1 MKNIQEAINKNK
13 MKKVAK
19 ALSTVARKDKKVR
32 FIQDQLNSGILPK
45 KEIMNLKGS
54 VQDEVVMAFVQ
65 EVGPDDMIKALN
77 IKLKEQIAVEACWD
91 GYKQAGMKKKKGKMV
106 PNCVPEEKV
115 GAECSCC
122 GNKINKEGK
131 CGCGSDCEHC
141 GGQHDIK
148 EAKYAVDVE
157 GMPRFYVDADSTG
170 KVKVA
175 LRKLLKRDSM
185 IKDIERSTDSKVKQD
200 YRQRI
205 SQESVE
211 TNESVNVKSIDK
223 FKAATRDIGKNK
235 DIDSQS
241 IADAL
246 SKIVTAVRML
256 DKSTSGRTD
265 VKYEKVISKES
276 TRINNIVN
284 KLNYGKGGATPEGKE
299 IVKLLNKH
307 GLNRPFRT
315 IIFEGEEMN
324 EQFVVKY
331 AKSKRGIIYQAKFKT
346 QPEAEKFLAQKR
358 KEGMNGI
365 VSKDGKPTSMQRFK
379 DMQKESVE
387 LEEALQHVHT
397 IKIDGNAPN
406 NPKPFEVREI
416 KDDFKTHVQAVRSA
430 IKSKGGLVTDTE
442 TPSKSNNYVG
452 WIMVGTRGDASKIDA
467 KSIEKAVKRH
477 GVEIHGYQFE
487 SVELEEKMNTID
499 IARNV
504 VKNKSAKHGLDMQ
517 TANLILQVYGKVND
531 KNKRKMEVMAPSALG
546 QAVWKMTK

>member
-157 GMPRFYVDADSTG
+157 GMPRFYVDADSPG

-211 TNESVNVKSIDK
+211 EGKWFVRQSAKPNKTGTYQGKKFDDGKKAIAQARKDWKLTPDEHMSAKMMKEDVNV
-223 FKAATRDIGKNK
+223 
-235 DIDSQS
+235 
-241 IADAL
+241 
-246 SKIVTAVRML
+246 
-256 DKSTSGRTD
+256 
-265 VKYEKVISKES
+265 E
-276 TRINNIVN
+276 
-284 KLNYGKGGATPEGKE
+284 
-299 IVKLLNKH
+299 
-307 GLNRPFRT
+307 
-315 IIFEGEEMN
+315 IFEGVEMN

-365 VSKDGKPTSMQRFK
+365 VSKAGKPVSMQKMK
-379 DMQKESVE
+379 DMQK
-387 LEEALQHVHT
+387 
-397 IKIDGNAPN
+397 
-406 NPKPFEVREI
+406 
-416 KDDFKTHVQAVRSA
+416 
-430 IKSKGGLVTDTE
+430 
-442 TPSKSNNYVG
+442 
-452 WIMVGTRGDASKIDA
+452 
-467 KSIEKAVKRH
+467 
-477 GVEIHGYQFE
+477 E